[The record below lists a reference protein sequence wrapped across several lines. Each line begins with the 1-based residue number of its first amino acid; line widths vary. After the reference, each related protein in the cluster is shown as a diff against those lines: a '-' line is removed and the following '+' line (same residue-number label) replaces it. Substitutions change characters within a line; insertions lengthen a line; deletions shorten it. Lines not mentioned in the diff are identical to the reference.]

1 MVEMANQWI
10 PSQSNID
17 CKAEPMVH
25 ECHLSQAATCWQ
37 WGMPDLDHKNEQSSL
52 ACHALFGVQLERKSN
67 IGWCDG
73 QVCTKLVGS
82 GEYIGLLRTMFT
94 SGLVARAVIYEWIVG

>member
-1 MVEMANQWI
+1 
-10 PSQSNID
+10 
-17 CKAEPMVH
+17 MVH